1 MSGEVVVTA
10 AGVVEGPEV
19 EDFGVQ
25 AGTVLVTAANS
36 SLKNL
41 NVTVSNK
48 RRR

>member
-25 AGTVLVTAANS
+25 AGTVLVTTANS
-36 SLKNL
+36 SLKH
-41 NVTVSNK
+41 K
-48 RRR
+48 

>member
-1 MSGEVVVTA
+1 MSGEFVVAA

-36 SLKNL
+36 SLKNI
-41 NVTVSNK
+41 NVPVPNK